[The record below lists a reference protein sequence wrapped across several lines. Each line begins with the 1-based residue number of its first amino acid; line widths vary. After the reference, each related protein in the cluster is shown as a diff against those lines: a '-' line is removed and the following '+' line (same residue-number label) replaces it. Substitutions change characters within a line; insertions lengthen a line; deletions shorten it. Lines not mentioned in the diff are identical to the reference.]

1 MQPDEQTWRYAIED
15 EEAASAAVVEAERV
29 LHRQLQHHLAIS
41 PTVDGE
47 VSELDL
53 RRTEYAVA
61 VRAIDEAAAVYH
73 RAQGEAMLQQ
83 ARAEQHHDATTRS
96 SVVRRSHSSS
106 SGNGSSPRPTKRLN
120 LGLPSCGPAIQSSG
134 SEEDTGRS
142 GESEDSGSG
151 NASDPRHFRST
162 RPCL

>member
-73 RAQGEAMLQQ
+73 RAQGEVIA
-83 ARAEQHHDATTRS
+83 AERD
-96 SVVRRSHSSS
+96 
-106 SGNGSSPRPTKRLN
+106 
-120 LGLPSCGPAIQSSG
+120 
-134 SEEDTGRS
+134 
-142 GESEDSGSG
+142 
-151 NASDPRHFRST
+151 
-162 RPCL
+162 

>member
-1 MQPDEQTWRYAIED
+1 MQPDEQTWSYAIED

-73 RAQGEAMLQQ
+73 RAQGGGYCRR
-83 ARAEQHHDATTRS
+83 ARSTSGGPRTT
-96 SVVRRSHSSS
+96 H
-106 SGNGSSPRPTKRLN
+106 
-120 LGLPSCGPAIQSSG
+120 
-134 SEEDTGRS
+134 
-142 GESEDSGSG
+142 SG
-151 NASDPRHFRST
+151 NAAAGTSRAASRRYHQIIGGQAFALKLQRKWIVAQADQALESRTTVVWSSYPVFRK
-162 RPCL
+162 